1 MKFKR
6 VSHGLIHVYTGNGK
20 GKTSAAI
27 GLAIR
32 AISYKKKVLIVQFI
46 KGPWR
51 SGELDIVKK
60 LKPYLKIFAMGQGFV
75 KILEDNKPLA
85 IHKKAAQQALNYARR
100 EMRSAKYDIV
110 ILDEINVAIKEKLL
124 LQKEIVQLIKN
135 KPKKVELILTG
146 RGATDKIKQL
156 ADYVSEIK
164 DIKHP
169 LKKGILARESID
181 Y

>member
-1 MKFKR
+1 MKIKK
-6 VSHGLIHVYTGNGK
+6 VTKGLVHVYTGHGK
-20 GKTSAAI
+20 GKTTAAI

-32 AISYKKKVLIVQFI
+32 AIGYKKKVLIVQFI

-60 LKPYLKIFAMGQGFV
+60 LKPYLNIYAMGQGFI
-75 KILEDNKPLA
+75 KILGDNKPLA
-85 IHKKAAQQALNYARR
+85 VHKKAAQAALDYAKRQ
-100 EMRSAKYDIV
+100 MKSGKYDIV
-110 ILDEINVAIKEKLL
+110 ILDEINVAVKEKLL
-124 LQKEIVQLIKN
+124 TQQEVIKFIKT
-135 KPKKVELILTG
+135 KPGKVELILTG
-146 RGATDKIKQL
+146 RGATAKIKKQ

-169 LKKGILARESID
+169 FRKGILARESID

>member
-1 MKFKR
+1 MKFKK
-6 VSHGLIHVYTGNGK
+6 VSHGLIHIYTGNGK

-51 SGELDIVKK
+51 SGELDIVSK
-60 LKPYLKIFAMGQGFV
+60 LRPYLKIFAMGQGFI
-75 KILEDNKPLA
+75 KILGDNKPFSV
-85 IHKKAAQQALNYARR
+85 HKKAAQEALNYGAKQ
-100 EMRSAKYDIV
+100 MKAGKYDIV
-110 ILDEINVAIKEKLL
+110 IMDEINVAIKEKLL
-124 LQKEIVQLIKN
+124 TESAVIKLIKL
-135 KPKKVELILTG
+135 KPKKVELVLTG
-146 RGATDKIKQL
+146 RHATTKIKKL

-164 DIKHP
+164 EIKHP
-169 LKKGILARESID
+169 FKKGILARESID